1 MITFKNIQEEH
12 HNIKETI
19 ESVFSVELELNGGWG
34 YNIDNATSIEAIKD
48 SMPINQLEHMLIS
61 MRTHLEMNI
70 TQDEEHRYA
79 GINANELQRE
89 RVESNELIY
98 DKVSYEISAIKEGI
112 YTKFIKEYKKG
123 YGKEEFDISEHF
135 KRRKEATLTREVIY
149 YFEVSKV
156 I

>member
-1 MITFKNIQEEH
+1 
-12 HNIKETI
+12 
-19 ESVFSVELELNGGWG
+19 
-34 YNIDNATSIEAIKD
+34 
-48 SMPINQLEHMLIS
+48 
-61 MRTHLEMNI
+61 MNI